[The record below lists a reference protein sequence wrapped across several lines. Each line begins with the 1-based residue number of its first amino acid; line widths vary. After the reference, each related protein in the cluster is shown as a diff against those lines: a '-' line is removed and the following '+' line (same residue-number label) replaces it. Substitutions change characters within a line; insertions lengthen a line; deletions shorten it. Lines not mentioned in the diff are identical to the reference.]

1 MKERRGLVHS
11 EDILGEIRQSNF
23 LQLGM
28 TSSQDETILVWNAMR
43 DYLCEYRALSY
54 ILAQWREVVEYV
66 GRGRHDSSAGSNKV
80 VDI

>member
-1 MKERRGLVHS
+1 MKERRGLVRS

-43 DYLCEYRALSY
+43 NYLYEYRTLSH
-54 ILAQWREVVEYV
+54 ILAQ
-66 GRGRHDSSAGSNKV
+66 
-80 VDI
+80 